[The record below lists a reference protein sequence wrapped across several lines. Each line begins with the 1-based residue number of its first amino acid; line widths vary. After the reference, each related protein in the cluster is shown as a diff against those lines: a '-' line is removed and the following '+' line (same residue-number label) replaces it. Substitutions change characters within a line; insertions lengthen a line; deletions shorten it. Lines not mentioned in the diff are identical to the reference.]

1 MSAPFATRRKAR
13 VIAQDDGDE
22 GAVGQAQHLSVTETS
37 KPTFSAMTRL
47 CSDFSATTRGL
58 TGHVE
63 DNAAE
68 GGLPPSPR
76 ASSKTRKK
84 ASSRISFGPGGTSMT
99 EDDEENSSAVFT
111 VKKSNLSRQAIEKNA
126 LRKSMGTSLPAQS
139 TPLRQSEDRPSYST
153 DYLNELKSSTPSTP
167 RDIDHAS
174 HADTEESEAIDLAAK
189 FGSDLSVYE
198 TSAIPTDAE
207 IQEKKARRARL
218 AKEEEYINLQGSDES
233 DNDDNEIALRLREK
247 HPETRLVRDDEDVAE
262 GFDEYVDDGRIALG
276 RKAERE
282 QQRKQKSEMEALIN
296 EAEGGSSSDETDD
309 SEVERRQAYEVAQ
322 TRAGMDGLQKN
333 EDSSEP
339 RRPRTPPKIT
349 PLPTVNGC
357 LEKLRA
363 SLTKMEYEKML
374 RVKKLDEVRKEK
386 AELAEREVDI
396 QRLLREAGENY
407 AKLQSPVGGELAA
420 ATNGHVMIEN
430 GSANAGR
437 GLENLGP
444 TTARDVEMN
453 SP

>member
-1 MSAPFATRRKAR
+1 M
-13 VIAQDDGDE
+13 IAQDDDDDGDE
-22 GAVGQAQHLSVTETS
+22 GAKNLSVTET
-37 KPTFSAMTRL
+37 K
-47 CSDFSATTRGL
+47 
-58 TGHVE
+58 

-68 GGLPPSPR
+68 GGLQPSLR
-76 ASSKTRKK
+76 ASSKTKKK

-99 EDDEENSSAVFT
+99 EDEENSPAVFT

-126 LRKSMGTSLPAQS
+126 LRKSTGMSLPAQS
-139 TPLRQSEDRPSYST
+139 TPLRQSEDRPSYSA

-167 RDIDHAS
+167 RDIDPAS
-174 HADTEESEAIDLAAK
+174 CADTEESNAIDLAAK
-189 FGSDLSVYE
+189 FGSNLSVYD

-233 DNDDNEIALRLREK
+233 DDDDNEIALRPREK

-296 EAEGGSSSDETDD
+296 EAEGGSSSGETDD

-322 TRAGMDGLQKN
+322 TRAGMDGLHKN
-333 EDSSEP
+333 ENYSEP

-396 QRLLREAGENY
+396 QRLLKEAGENY
-407 AKLQSPVGGELAA
+407 AKLQSQIGGELAA
-420 ATNGHVMIEN
+420 ATNGHVLLEN
-430 GSANAGR
+430 GSPNAGR
-437 GLENLGP
+437 GLEYLG
-444 TTARDVEMN
+444 TTSAGDDEVN
-453 SP
+453 TP